1 MSFFNSCILTPTSVS
16 SKIYWFITT
25 DTNIYTKFSLAPV
38 AAVVLG
44 GDRCFIVVYPSF
56 ILLCLPWSYRI
67 IVSFIIN
74 KNIYTQWCCVSIT
87 RNVEPLNYCFLTP
100 HRSHRRLTYLLDP
113 KKIQNYMPPILIR
126 ATHKNI
132 MYIYVSLFAFSRTLV
147 HIFRDLKLCII
158 R

>member
-1 MSFFNSCILTPTSVS
+1 MLLLMIHYHLKNTFTKMS
-16 SKIYWFITT
+16 
-25 DTNIYTKFSLAPV
+25 
-38 AAVVLG
+38 
-44 GDRCFIVVYPSF
+44 
-56 ILLCLPWSYRI
+56 
-67 IVSFIIN
+67 
-74 KNIYTQWCCVSIT
+74 
-87 RNVEPLNYCFLTP
+87 
-100 HRSHRRLTYLLDP
+100 HLDP